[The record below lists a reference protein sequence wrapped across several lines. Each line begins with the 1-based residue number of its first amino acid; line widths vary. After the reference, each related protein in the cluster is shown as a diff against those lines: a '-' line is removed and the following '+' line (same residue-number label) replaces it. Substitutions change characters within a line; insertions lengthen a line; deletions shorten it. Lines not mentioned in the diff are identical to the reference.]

1 MNQIKIYLIVLLA
14 ISSKNLF
21 AQCPGGHHLGA
32 MDLVINGDF
41 SNGNFGFETKYKY
54 TNDSSFSGGPMVDE
68 GEFGITENAQSIHHQ
83 FSACK
88 DHSGGGNMMVV
99 NGSSVDNE
107 IIWSQKIKVKQ
118 NTDYVF
124 SCWIAS
130 AHEASPAILQFSV
143 NGKNRNDAI
152 LASPTTC
159 DWKQFSTLW
168 KFSKDEEITISIV
181 NKNTVP
187 MGNDFLLDDISFFEC
202 VPPLPEPEPGP
213 KPVEEPNSNLDQITL
228 EDIFFDKEKFE
239 LKATSYKQLD
249 KLAALLVEYEK
260 LEVKIAGHTDS
271 KGEDEVNMTLS
282 FNRADAVATYL
293 VEKGVK
299 PHKIKAVG
307 YGETKPVATNETE
320 EGNQPNRQVTFRL
333 LDN

>member
-1 MNQIKIYLIVLLA
+1 MNTIKLGLIILFTL
-14 ISSKNLF
+14 SSNHLF

-32 MDLVINGDF
+32 MNLVVNGDF
-41 SNGNFGFETKYKY
+41 SNGNFGFETSYTY

-68 GEFGITENAQSIHHQ
+68 GEFGITANAQSIHHQ
-83 FSACK
+83 FSPCK
-88 DHSGGGNMMVV
+88 DHSEGGNMMVV

-107 IIWSQKIKVKQ
+107 TIWSQKITVKQ

-152 LASPTTC
+152 LAAPSTC

-168 KFSKDEEITISIV
+168 KFSKDEEITISII

-202 VPPLPEPEPGP
+202 LPPLPKP
-213 KPVEEPNSNLDQITL
+213 KPTEEPKSDLDQITL
-228 EDIFFDKEKFE
+228 EDIFFDKERFE

-249 KLAALLVEYEK
+249 KLAGLLIEHEN

-271 KGEDEVNMTLS
+271 KGEDEVNMKLS
-282 FNRADAVATYL
+282 FNRADAVAAYL

-299 PHKIKAVG
+299 SHKIKAVG
-307 YGETKPVATNETE
+307 YGKSKPVATNETE
-320 EGNQPNRQVTFRL
+320 EGKQLNRRVIFRL
-333 LDN
+333 LEN